1 MIACILIPR
10 FELTVAA
17 GGPVAL
23 AGRAL
28 ALAPDSRSGPAGPIG
43 EASGAAEAFGIR
55 SGMALGEALARCPE
69 LELLSADPIA
79 VADAWEGVLGALE
92 QTGAGVES
100 QRPGLACF
108 ALPGLRGIHGG
119 SDELVLAAAR
129 RALARPVRLAAAPTR
144 FCALAAALATRPRR
158 TTIVKG
164 SAREYLAPLAVGLLR
179 AREQT
184 APLALTLERLGIA
197 TLGELGSMRRAQVAD
212 RFGYPGIEAHRLACG
227 EDDQPRPR
235 VFEEPLQESLDLPE
249 AASGQALEHALGLL
263 IDRLLG
269 APQRRGRTLRAA
281 TLSARLLDGGSWR
294 STVTFREALAEP
306 ARMRLVLAPRLALL
320 PSPAETLVLCAE
332 RFGPSCGR
340 QPELFDQ
347 AIQRRRERLR
357 EAVSQLRVAAGADAA
372 LRVCWAEL
380 ASRVPERRALLTPY
394 ES

>member
-17 GGPVAL
+17 GGPAAL

-28 ALAPDSRSGPAGPIG
+28 ALAPDGRSGAAGSIG
-43 EASGAAEAFGIR
+43 EASGGAEAFGIR

-69 LELLSADPIA
+69 LELLNADPIA
-79 VADAWEGVLGALE
+79 VADAWEAVLGALE
-92 QTGAGVES
+92 QIGAGVES

-119 SDELVLAAAR
+119 SDELVLGAVR

-227 EDDQPRPR
+227 EDDRPRPR
-235 VFEEPLQESLDLPE
+235 RLEEPLEERLELPE

-263 IDRLLG
+263 IDRLLSR
-269 APQRRGRTLRAA
+269 PDRRGRTLRAA
-281 TLSARLLDGGSWR
+281 SLGAVLVNGGSWR
-294 STVTFREALAEP
+294 HPVTFREALAEP
-306 ARMRLVLAPRLALL
+306 ERMRLVLAPRLALL
-320 PSPAETLVLCAE
+320 PSAAQELVLCAE
-332 RFGPSCGR
+332 RFGPASAPQGG
-340 QPELFDQ
+340 LFDQ
-347 AIQRRRERLR
+347 ASRQRRERLR
-357 EAVSQLRVAAGADAA
+357 EAVNQLHLAAGADAV
-372 LRVCWAEL
+372 LRVCWTEL
-380 ASRVPERRALLTPY
+380 ASRVPERRAMLTPY